1 MTEVRLTDERLAW
14 LAVRDQIQRETAP
27 SIIMRI
33 VGAMTFSRDAREAR
47 ELAGDKRSA
56 YAFAV
61 DDVARELQ
69 PEERRILRE
78 AGMIPAW
85 FLPEV
90 RRRVK
95 AG

>member
-14 LAVRDQIQRETAP
+14 LAVRDQVQRETAP
-27 SIIMRI
+27 STLMRI
-33 VGAMTFSRDAREAR
+33 LGAMTSSRGSHEAR

-61 DDVARELQ
+61 DDLARELK

-78 AGMIPAW
+78 TGMIPVW